1 MTDAIRSGN
10 GRERQKKMDELL
22 DVFSRFGGR

>member
-1 MTDAIRSGN
+1 VTDAIRSGN
-10 GRERQKKMDELL
+10 GRERQKKLDELL